1 MLIRSFI
8 ALYPDPVA
16 REEMGR
22 YVACLRG
29 RERGVRWEQAEKIH
43 VTMKFLGDVEA
54 RMLEGVAEGLRAG
67 IPSLALPAEGMDGT
81 IDTVGGFPN
90 SRRPRIVWL
99 GFSRAPA
106 GLDALHALV
115 EDVCVANGAARE
127 DKHFT
132 PHFTIGRARQG
143 TELAGLENVL
153 HDCSFHD
160 SPTRF
165 TRLRIM
171 ESRLTPQGAIH
182 TERHSISLT
191 PGE

>member
-8 ALYPDPVA
+8 ALYPDPVS

-22 YVACLRG
+22 FVACLRG
-29 RERGVRWEQAEKIH
+29 RERGVRWEETEKIH
-43 VTMKFLGDVEA
+43 VTVKFLGDVEE
-54 RMLEGVAEGLRAG
+54 RLLEDVAERLRADV
-67 IPSLALPAEGMDGT
+67 PSLALPTMGIEGV
-81 IDTVGGFPN
+81 IDASGAFPN

-99 GFSRAPA
+99 GFSRPPEALR
-106 GLDALHALV
+106 GLHELV
-115 EDVCVANGAARE
+115 ENVCAELGAARE
-127 DKHFT
+127 PKAFT

-143 TELAGLENVL
+143 AELAGLENVL

-171 ESRLTPQGAIH
+171 ESTLTPRGAIH
-182 TERHSISLT
+182 KERHSISLT